1 MSQINFVRLF
11 CILAFAFGA
20 SSLSASTITYAVGT
34 CRPSLRSFRT
44 ISRALDAVPPA
55 NVLVVCPGTYTEQV
69 QITRPVTLAGI
80 SHENSAR
87 AIIASPVSG
96 LITNAMDDLGNPLA
110 VQLWVNNASG
120 PVNISD
126 LTVDAAGNQVN
137 QVPTGT
143 FVVGI
148 FYENSSGTVSRVATQ
163 NQQSSSFSGIGI
175 FAQGGISNPLVT
187 IENNSVHDYDFD
199 GIVVEANS
207 ATPTLTAVIKDNQVS
222 NPFPLGQTGVNLN
235 EGANI
240 TVTNNLITNT
250 QVGISIAVSSSLFGS
265 VSDNTMVNDADGI
278 FAGADTVSVT
288 SNKILASTRG
298 IDVETSV
305 AAIERNTIAGSC
317 PNCGIGSTIG
327 IAFNCSVDRLVQ
339 SNIVMDAVTG
349 FDSVPSLITKLI
361 ITRNGYFNVNT
372 ISTGFP
378 GC

>member
-1 MSQINFVRLF
+1 MSHINFVRLF

-20 SSLSASTITYAVGT
+20 SSSASTITYAVGT

-44 ISRALDAVPPA
+44 ITRALDAVPPA
-55 NVLVVCPGTYTEQV
+55 NVLVVCPGTYAEQV

-126 LTVDAAGNQVN
+126 LTVDAVGNQVH

-187 IENNSVHDYDFD
+187 IENSSVHDYDFD

-265 VSDNTMVNDADGI
+265 VSDNTMVNDANGI

-349 FDSVPSLITKLI
+349 FDSVPSQITKLI

>member
-1 MSQINFVRLF
+1 MSHINFVRVF
-11 CILAFAFGA
+11 CFLTLALGA
-20 SSLSASTITYAVGT
+20 SSLPASTITYAVGT
-34 CRPSLRSFRT
+34 CRPSLRSFGT

-55 NVLVVCPGTYTEQV
+55 NVLVVCPGRYTEQV
-69 QITRPVTLAGI
+69 QITHPVTLEGI
-80 SHENSAR
+80 SHGNSAR

-96 LITNAMDDLGNPLA
+96 LTTNAMDDLGNPLA

-120 PVNISD
+120 PVHISD
-126 LTVDAAGNQVN
+126 LTVDAAGNQVP
-137 QVPTGT
+137 VGT

-175 FAQGGISNPLVT
+175 FAEGGISNPSVT
-187 IENNSVHDYDFD
+187 IENSSIHDYDFD
-199 GIVVEANS
+199 GIVVETNS

-222 NPFPLGQTGVNLN
+222 NPFPLGQIGINLN

-250 QVGISIAVSSSLFGS
+250 QQGIGIAVSSSLFGS
-265 VSDNTMVNDADGI
+265 VSSNTMVNDTDGI

-288 SNKILASTRG
+288 SNKILGSARG

-317 PNCGIGSTIG
+317 PNCGIGTTIG

-339 SNIVMDAVTG
+339 SNIVMDTVTG

-361 ITRNGYFNVNT
+361 TTRNGYFNVNT

>member
-1 MSQINFVRLF
+1 MSHINFVRLF

-20 SSLSASTITYAVGT
+20 SSSASTITYAVGT

-44 ISRALDAVPPA
+44 ITRALDAVPPA
-55 NVLVVCPGTYTEQV
+55 NVLVVCPGTYAEQV

-126 LTVDAAGNQVN
+126 LTVDAVGNQVH

-187 IENNSVHDYDFD
+187 IENSSVHDYDFD

-265 VSDNTMVNDADGI
+265 VSDNTMVNDANGI